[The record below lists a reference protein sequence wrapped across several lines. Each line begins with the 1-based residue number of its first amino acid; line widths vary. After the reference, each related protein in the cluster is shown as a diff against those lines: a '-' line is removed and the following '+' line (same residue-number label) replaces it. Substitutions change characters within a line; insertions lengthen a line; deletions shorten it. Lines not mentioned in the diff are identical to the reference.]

1 MNKYLGFP
9 PKKDVSI
16 FYIYCIYIYTYTSW
30 LKLYRPI
37 CILRP
42 HVTSNFNI
50 GSIWSQTHPKSCWC
64 MQCIPSQPQK
74 GSRFSTL
81 APKRSEESCATSCWR
96 AASCA
101 TTNMP
106 RRSCRKRFSMRH
118 SRLDQGNTSV
128 FSVGTCHIYIYI
140 SYIYTSYIYT
150 SYIYILYHIYI
161 CIYLGIYQS

>member
-16 FYIYCIYIYTYTSW
+16 CYIYIYTHHGLSCVDPFVSCAPMSLQTLISAPFG
-30 LKLYRPI
+30 R
-37 CILRP
+37 
-42 HVTSNFNI
+42 
-50 GSIWSQTHPKSCWC
+50 SQTHPKSCWC
-64 MQCIPSQPQK
+64 IPPSLQQK
-74 GSRFSTL
+74 GSRSSTL
-81 APKRSEESCATSCWR
+81 APKRSEESCAMSCWR

-128 FSVGTCHIYIYI
+128 FSVGNL
-140 SYIYTSYIYT
+140 SYIYMYIYM
-150 SYIYILYHIYI
+150 YILRNLPII
-161 CIYLGIYQS
+161 KWESI